1 MKWEALGD
9 IALLIVDDDAFNRQ
23 LVVSLLA
30 KISSINFFEAED
42 GVEAL
47 EILTKKPIDMI
58 LLDLHMP
65 KMNGYETLKAIK
77 KEPKYDF
84 IPIVIITTDEQEM
97 NKLYSLGADDF
108 ISKPFKLTELESRIY
123 AHIEKRQYR
132 QKYNELSKDRIQKT
146 LIESTPKKTTKD
158 IIKVQKV
165 EKLEIVEKQQETVYT
180 SKVIEESQKEIFYT
194 MAKFLNKKDECLESI
209 QVVGTLAKALSLLV
223 GYDKQRANNIY
234 YATIIRNI
242 GGVSLASKIPLSYEL
257 SEKDREV
264 CNQCIRVGYQLVN
277 NSIETEFIQIAKRV
291 IAQHKEHFDGSGF
304 PQKHQGE
311 QIHYVAY
318 IVAIVETFNSLLSQ
332 QEYYNGKI
340 HTNEETYALLK
351 AQSGQRFHPKITKL
365 FLAHFDYFIQLRE
378 KIIKQNLEKE
388 HLKT

>member
-30 KISSINFFEAED
+30 KISTINFFEAED
-42 GVEAL
+42 GIEAL
-47 EILTKKPIDMI
+47 EVLKEKPIDMI

-132 QKYNELSKDRIQKT
+132 QKYNELSKDKIQKA
-146 LIESTPKKTTKD
+146 LIESTNKENSEEG
-158 IIKVQKV
+158 IEAHQI
-165 EKLEIVEKQQETVYT
+165 EKLEIEKKQQEIVYT
-180 SKVIEESQKEIFYT
+180 LKELEESQKEIFYT
-194 MAKFLNKKDECLESI
+194 IAKLLNKKETSLKNI
-209 QVVGTLAKALSLLV
+209 QLVGTLAKALSLLV
-223 GYDKQRANNIY
+223 GCDKERANNIY

-242 GGVSLASKIPLSYEL
+242 GGVSLANKIPLRYEL
-257 SEKDREV
+257 SKEDKEV
-264 CNQCIRVGYQLVN
+264 YHQSIILGYQLVN
-277 NSIETEFIQIAKRV
+277 NAIETEFIQIAKRV
-291 IAQHKEHFDGSGF
+291 IAQCKEHFDGSGF
-304 PQKHQGE
+304 PQQQKEE

-318 IVAIVETFNSLLSQ
+318 IVAIVETFDALLS
-332 QEYYNGKI
+332 EDGYYKEKI
-340 HTNEETYALLK
+340 QTPEETYSILK
-351 AQSGQRFHPKITKL
+351 EQSGQRFHPKITKL

-378 KIIKQNLEKE
+378 KIIKQNLKKE
-388 HLKT
+388 NL

>member
-30 KISSINFFEAED
+30 KISTINFFEAED

-47 EILTKKPIDMI
+47 EVLRKKPIDMI

-65 KMNGYETLKAIK
+65 NMNGYETLKEIK

-146 LIESTPKKTTKD
+146 LVESTKKEKSEKS
-158 IIKVQKV
+158 IEVQQV
-165 EKLEIVEKQQETVYT
+165 EKLEIEKKQKEIVYT
-180 SKVIEESQKEIFYT
+180 SKEIEESQKEFFYT
-194 MAKFLNKKDECLESI
+194 MAKLLNKKDNSLKNI

-242 GGVSLASKIPLSYEL
+242 GGVSLPNKIPLSYEL
-257 SEKDREV
+257 SKEDREV
-264 CNQCIRVGYQLVN
+264 YHQSILLGYQLVN
-277 NSIETEFIQIAKRV
+277 NAIETEFIQIAKRV

-304 PQKHQGE
+304 PQKQKGE

-318 IVAIVETFNSLLSQ
+318 IVAIVETFDALLS
-332 QEYYNGKI
+332 ERGYYDDEKI
-340 HTNEETYALLK
+340 QTPEETYTILK
-351 AQSGQRFHPKITKL
+351 GKSGQRFHPKITKL

-378 KIIKQNLEKE
+378 KIIK
-388 HLKT
+388 